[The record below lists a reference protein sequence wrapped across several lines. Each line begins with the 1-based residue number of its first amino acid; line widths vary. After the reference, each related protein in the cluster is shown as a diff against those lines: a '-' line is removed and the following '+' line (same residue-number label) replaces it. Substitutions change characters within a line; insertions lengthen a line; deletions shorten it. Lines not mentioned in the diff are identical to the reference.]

1 MLWQVL
7 KTQITKIDI
16 YQFLHTRQHIL
27 RLIILIWKLKPR
39 WYQYKQIDLVLT
51 LLTHTCQK
59 TLLPVHHLLLG
70 VNQVVMKP
78 IKSEL
83 WAACAGCCE
92 DDDVFRALLF
102 GSCPYVVTLLAPL
115 ESWIHFKWGLFTT
128 DGSIL
133 SQNTKVQGYLKRISE
148 LFLEQSF
155 RINISRARY
164 WEFNK

>member
-16 YQFLHTRQHIL
+16 PVFLHTRQHIL

-59 TLLPVHHLLLG
+59 SLLSVHHLLLG
-70 VNQVVMKP
+70 VNQVVIKP
-78 IKSEL
+78 VKSEL
-83 WAACAGCCE
+83 RALSGACGGCCE

-102 GSCPYVVTLLAPL
+102 RSCPYVVTLLAPL
-115 ESWIHFKWGLFTT
+115 ESWIHFKWGSSPQMAAFCHKTLRSK
-128 DGSIL
+128 D
-133 SQNTKVQGYLKRISE
+133 TKRRYLNCFWHKI
-148 LFLEQSF
+148 
-155 RINISRARY
+155 
-164 WEFNK
+164 KV